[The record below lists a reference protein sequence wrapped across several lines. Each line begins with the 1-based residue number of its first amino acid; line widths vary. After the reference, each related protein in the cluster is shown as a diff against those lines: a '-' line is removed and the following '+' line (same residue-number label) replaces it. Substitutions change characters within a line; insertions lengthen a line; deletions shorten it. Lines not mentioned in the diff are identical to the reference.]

1 LAPGFAPEGSGIPG
15 IARGVWRCY
24 VVRGAAHRQFR
35 GVRTSQIGG
44 ASAAANALLDLYGR
58 GGTRVCPRRKPKDAC
73 NLAYLR
79 FLNSPI
85 ARGEESNAA
94 RFGDIALCCWSLRL
108 HGDTGNKPI
117 SDRQF
122 NIEPRSA
129 PRRTRRS
136 RRGTWDNKYRF
147 ARRRASRWRIFH
159 SVAFG
164 SIFGSVYGPTGV
176 ASGSAASSS
185 FSMSGEGEGQASIFG
200 NRGTTMQCEFLN
212 QNMTG
217 HGYGA
222 CRTPKGV
229 TYRMIY

>member
-1 LAPGFAPEGSGIPG
+1 ML
-15 IARGVWRCY
+15 R
-24 VVRGAAHRQFR
+24 
-35 GVRTSQIGG
+35 
-44 ASAAANALLDLYGR
+44 ASAILLCAVGLCACTVTREISLYPTGNSTSSLGVLRGELAGHGEGHGTINIVSPDGELLD
-58 GGTRVCPRRKPKDAC
+58 
-73 NLAYLR
+73 
-79 FLNSPI
+79 
-85 ARGEESNAA
+85 GEYSIV
-94 RFGDIALCCWSLRL
+94 FDS
-108 HGDTGNKPI
+108 
-117 SDRQF
+117 
-122 NIEPRSA
+122 
-129 PRRTRRS
+129 
-136 RRGTWDNKYRF
+136 
-147 ARRRASRWRIFH
+147 